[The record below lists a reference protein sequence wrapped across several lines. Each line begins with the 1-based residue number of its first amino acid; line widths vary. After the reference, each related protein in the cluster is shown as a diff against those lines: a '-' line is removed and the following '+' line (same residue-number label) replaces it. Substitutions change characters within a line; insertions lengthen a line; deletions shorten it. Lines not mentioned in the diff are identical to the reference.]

1 MGTDMTS
8 SDIVFGTLY
17 SGSKGNCTLVRMGGT
32 TILVDAGRSARYLCA
47 RLAACGITPDEI
59 DAVFITHSHTDH
71 TSALAT
77 LTKKY
82 GTRVHAAGSVA
93 REIAHLCAAGTLVE
107 HSLRL
112 CEVVGDI
119 TVSSFATSHDTYASV
134 GYRFECGGR
143 VLGVATDLGVVT
155 DEVRR
160 GLCGCR
166 AAVIE
171 ANHDVAMLMSGPYP
185 PDLKRRIMSAR
196 GHLSNEDC
204 ACLADYL
211 ANEGASTLLLAHVSE
226 VNNSPELALAAS
238 AGALLASHS
247 DAKLYVAHPDE
258 PVLLQVN

>member
-1 MGTDMTS
+1 MGTYLTS

-59 DAVFITHSHTDH
+59 DAVFITHSHNDH

-82 GTRVHAAGSVA
+82 GTRVHAAGCVA
-93 REIAHLCAAGTLVE
+93 REIAHLCAEGTLVE
-107 HSLRL
+107 HPLRL
-112 CEVVGDI
+112 CEEIGNI

-134 GYRFECGGR
+134 GYRFECDGR

-160 GLCGCR
+160 GLCGSC

-171 ANHDVAMLMSGPYP
+171 ANHDVEMLMSGPYP

-211 ANEGASTLLLAHVSE
+211 ASVGASTLLLAHISE
-226 VNNSPELALAAS
+226 ANNSPELALAAS
-238 AGALLASHS
+238 EGALRAAHR
-247 DAKLYVAHPDE
+247 DVMVRTAHPDE

>member
-59 DAVFITHSHTDH
+59 DAVFITHSHNDH

-82 GTRVHAAGSVA
+82 GTRIHAAGCVA
-93 REIAHLCAAGTLVE
+93 REIAHLCAEGTLVE
-107 HSLRL
+107 HPLHL
-112 CEVVGDI
+112 CEEMGNI

-211 ANEGASTLLLAHVSE
+211 ADEGASTLLLAHVSE

-247 DAKLYVAHPDE
+247 DVRLSVAHPDE

>member
-1 MGTDMTS
+1 MGTDLIS

-59 DAVFITHSHTDH
+59 DAVFITHSHNDH

-82 GTRVHAAGSVA
+82 GTRIHAAGCVA
-93 REIAHLCAAGTLVE
+93 REIAHLCAEGTLVE
-107 HSLRL
+107 HPLRL
-112 CEVVGDI
+112 CEEIGNI

-134 GYRFECGGR
+134 GYRFECDGR

-160 GLCGCR
+160 GLCGSC

-171 ANHDVAMLMSGPYP
+171 ANHDVEMLMSGPYP

-211 ANEGASTLLLAHVSE
+211 ASVGASSLLLAHISE
-226 VNNSPELALAAS
+226 ANNSPELALAAS
-238 AGALLASHS
+238 EGALRAAHR
-247 DAKLYVAHPDE
+247 DVKVCAAHPDE